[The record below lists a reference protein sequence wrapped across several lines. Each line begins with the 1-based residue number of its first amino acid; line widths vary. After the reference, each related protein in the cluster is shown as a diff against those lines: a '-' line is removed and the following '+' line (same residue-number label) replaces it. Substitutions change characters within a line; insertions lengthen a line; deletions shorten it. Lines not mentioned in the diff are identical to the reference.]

1 METLKQKES
10 AIVKKTLGQ
19 KMNIVIDKVVAASDA
34 FTAAAIAKINGM
46 LVGRG
51 DFHKAIVKICESD
64 APIADLHLKLAFL
77 KTGHFL

>member
-1 METLKQKES
+1 
-10 AIVKKTLGQ
+10 
-19 KMNIVIDKVVAASDA
+19 MNIVIDKVVAASDA